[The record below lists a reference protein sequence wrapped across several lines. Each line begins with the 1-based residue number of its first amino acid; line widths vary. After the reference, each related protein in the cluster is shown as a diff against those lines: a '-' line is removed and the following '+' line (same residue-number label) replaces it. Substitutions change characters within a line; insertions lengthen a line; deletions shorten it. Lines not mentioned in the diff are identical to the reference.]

1 MPLRFLGGHDDALW
15 GFAHGSALS
24 RAGALAVRATGH
36 LAFGYG
42 VHHCFGA
49 PLARLE
55 ARIAIDA
62 LLEAF
67 PSPTLAAPADD
78 LTRVS
83 SIITYGLNSLPVR
96 LGG

>member
-1 MPLRFLGGHDDALW
+1 VLDRP
-15 GFAHGSALS
+15 
-24 RAGALAVRATGH
+24 ATGD

-42 VHHCFGA
+42 VHHCLGA

-55 ARIAIDA
+55 ARIAIGA

-67 PSPTLAAPADD
+67 PLPTLAAPADD

-83 SIITYGLNSLPVR
+83 SIISYS
-96 LGG
+96 

>member
-1 MPLRFLGGHDDALW
+1 MPLPLRLPVEK
-15 GFAHGSALS
+15 
-24 RAGALAVRATGH
+24 AGCLPSCNVCTGH
-36 LAFGYG
+36 LVFGYG
-42 VHHCFGA
+42 VHQCLGA

-55 ARIAIDA
+55 ARIANGA

-83 SIITYGLNSLPVR
+83 SIITCGLNSLPVR